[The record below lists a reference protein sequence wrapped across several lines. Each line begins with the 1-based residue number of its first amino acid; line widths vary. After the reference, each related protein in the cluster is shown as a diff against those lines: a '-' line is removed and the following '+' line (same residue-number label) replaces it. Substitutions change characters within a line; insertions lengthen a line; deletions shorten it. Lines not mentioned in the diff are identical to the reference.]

1 MDNEY
6 GHALN
11 AIRNGNGNRDH
22 GLDENSEAGAPYSP
36 RQPQAG
42 AGATPPPNAMQ
53 QDRQEYVEREAG
65 ARTEGSRPGVVGP
78 VRNLIFGAVRTS
90 IEAFRR
96 ASQGFQQENAGA
108 AGAREEVE
116 RAGVKG
122 DYISNWLENASI
134 TEREKDALK
143 ASSDW
148 LENES
153 ITEREKD
160 ALKASSDWLENESI
174 TGGKKDKSKEASAQV
189 LSSGSEASRASS
201 SSSSSSSSSTGSND
215 GGLSEYTLYGFDPSE
230 FTPAPAPAPVTT
242 QGGTNPTTVPAVVG
256 LAEYALGAN
265 FSGSS
270 RGNSPGQ

>member
-153 ITEREKD
+153 IT
-160 ALKASSDWLENESI
+160 
-174 TGGKKDKSKEASAQV
+174 GGKKDKSKEASAQV